1 MSSPVYRL
9 LSTVYLPRPMRRPG
23 KAILRTWL
31 TMSET
36 WLKPN
41 RRILGFAAV
50 LPALLAVIGIALL
63 VLSLGDEPRVWLR
76 TIGGALTAFSLVGL
90 VFLIWQ
96 LGQARLATD
105 GRHLRVNLGTARAV
119 AVPLDV
125 VEGFLLGQGPA
136 FLPGNKEAQV
146 TNLVVRLAERAGQ
159 WERVE
164 VNRQFGMWCGHY
176 ITIRGTWCEP
186 LSVDLVNRLNARLA
200 EVKKT
205 LHHEARR

>member
-1 MSSPVYRL
+1 
-9 LSTVYLPRPMRRPG
+9 
-23 KAILRTWL
+23 
-31 TMSET
+31 MSET
-36 WLKPN
+36 WLRPN
-41 RRILGFAAV
+41 RRILAFAAV
-50 LPALLAVIGIALL
+50 LPSLAAGVGIALL
-63 VLSLGDEPRVWLR
+63 VFSFGDEPQTWLR
-76 TIGGALTAFSLVGL
+76 AIGGVIIAFSVAGL
-90 VFLIWQ
+90 VFLAWQ
-96 LGQARLATD
+96 LGQARLTTD
-105 GRHLRVNLGTARAV
+105 GRHLRVNLGTARPV

-146 TNLVVRLAERAGQ
+146 ANLVVRLAERAGE

-164 VNRQFGMWCGHY
+164 VNRQFGLWCGHY